1 MVARQ
6 IRSGMR
12 AGTAEVFVLL
22 GATVTKYAD
31 EYP

>member
-1 MVARQ
+1 MVSRQ

-12 AGTAEVFVLL
+12 AGTGEMFVMI
-22 GATVTKYAD
+22 GETVAKYAD